1 MPIAATV
8 TSGLTI
14 LRIVPGVDAGIA
26 DMFDGMNRTGI
37 DKSVAKRPVSI
48 TDPVPVTLSV
58 RFKLVVS
65 GTSSPAPTAVI
76 GPIQIS
82 PVS

>member
-1 MPIAATV
+1 
-8 TSGLTI
+8 
-14 LRIVPGVDAGIA
+14 
-26 DMFDGMNRTGI
+26 MNKTGI

-48 TDPVPVTLSV
+48 TVPVPVTLSV
-58 RFKLVVS
+58 RFKLVVA